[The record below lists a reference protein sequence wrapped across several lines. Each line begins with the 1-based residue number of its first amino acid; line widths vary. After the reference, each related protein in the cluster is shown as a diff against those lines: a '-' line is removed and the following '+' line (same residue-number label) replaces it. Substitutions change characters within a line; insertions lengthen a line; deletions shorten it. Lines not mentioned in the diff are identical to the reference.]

1 MTSAKLLNRN
11 RVEVERRLQKWT
23 PRGFRSDEDLNP
35 EWRDLISPLP
45 APKPAAVL
53 VPLIER
59 VDHLSILLTKRT
71 HALSTHAGQIAFP
84 GGRIDEEDASP
95 HHAALRE
102 THEEVGVEP
111 QQVQV
116 IGELDEYRTGTGY
129 VITPVVGFLDPY
141 HQINPNPDEVADVF
155 EVPLPFLL
163 DPSNMETHSKEFRGI
178 RRHFYAM
185 PYEGHYIWG
194 ATAAMLVNLRD
205 ILHLDEDREGTLGG

>member
-1 MTSAKLLNRN
+1 MSSNKQFNQSRTQ
-11 RVEVERRLQKWT
+11 VVDRLQRWT

-35 EWRDLISPLP
+35 EWRDLVSPLP

-84 GGRIDEEDASP
+84 GGRIDAEDASP
-95 HHAALRE
+95 MHAALRE
-102 THEEVGVEP
+102 THEEVGVAP
-111 QQVQV
+111 QQVEI

-129 VITPVVGFLDPY
+129 VITPMVGFLDPA
-141 HQINPNPDEVADVF
+141 HQLLPNPQEVADVF
-155 EVPLPFLL
+155 EVPLPYLL

-185 PYEGHYIWG
+185 PYEGYYIWG

-205 ILHLDEDREGTLGG
+205 ILHLEDD